1 MVGRAALTGVRVL
14 DLTRVLAGPYA
25 TRLLADF
32 GAEVIKV
39 QSSKTARGSEEN
51 GTPYFAAW
59 NRNKRSVTI
68 DLGRPEARDILL
80 RLATCSDVVVEN
92 FSPRVMANWGLT
104 YDALKEVRPDVI
116 MASISAAGQT
126 GPWKD
131 IVAFGPTFH
140 ALSGLTSALSASGGA
155 PVCPGHAYGDT
166 IIGLY
171 GALAILAALE
181 GRESAGVGAYIDLSG
196 YEAVCTLLGPGL
208 MEAAAAGLGSA
219 RRDRDLNPCASGAA
233 SGCWRCLGQDRWC
246 VIAIS
251 NENEWRSFCSVALL
265 PELSDPRFSSAEGRR
280 RHWQELDGLIGSWT
294 MANEADKIVDNLR
307 KAGVAAAVVQSAE
320 DVARDRRLARRGF
333 FVSISHRGL
342 GSLVSDR
349 SALPDA
355 GMDGEHWRGAPL
367 LGADNEYVFG
377 KLLGLTGKEI
387 DSYRDK
393 GVIA

>member
-1 MVGRAALTGVRVL
+1 
-14 DLTRVLAGPYA
+14 
-25 TRLLADF
+25 
-32 GAEVIKV
+32 VIKV
-39 QSSKTARGSEEN
+39 QSSKTAHGSEEN

-68 DLGRPEARDILL
+68 DLSHPEARGIIL
-80 RLATCSDVVVEN
+80 RLAACSDVVVEN

-104 YDALKEVRPDVI
+104 YDTLKEVRPDVI

-140 ALSGLTSALSASGGA
+140 ALSGLTSAFSASGDA

-171 GALAILAALE
+171 GTLAILAALE
-181 GRESAGVGAYIDLSG
+181 RRESAGVGAYIDLSG

-208 MEAAAAGLGSA
+208 LEAASAGGGSVRHRQGLDPFA
-219 RRDRDLNPCASGAA
+219 GGAA
-233 SGCWRCLGQDRWC
+233 SGCWQCLGQDRWC

-251 NENEWRSFCSVALL
+251 NEDDWRSFCSVAL
-265 PELSDPRFSSAEGRR
+265 PTELSDPRFSSAEGRR

-294 MANEADKIVDNLR
+294 TGNEAEKIVDILQ
-307 KAGVAAAVVQSAE
+307 KAGVAAAVVQNAE
-320 DVARDRRLARRGF
+320 DVSRDRHLARRGF
-333 FVSISHRGL
+333 FVPLSHRGI

-349 SALPDA
+349 SALRGA
-355 GMDGEHWRGAPL
+355 GMDRKHWRGAPL

-377 KLLGLTGKEI
+377 RLLGLTGEEI
-387 DSYRDK
+387 DSFREK
-393 GVIA
+393 GVIG